1 MKYGDSKALRIHAK
15 EKFPIDSKT
24 HLQVQGELDTRTGVP
39 NNFCAMIR
47 HSYHDLFTSLGV
59 GMRYDK
65 RDKVRY
71 TLRGKKSFLVTNDD
85 SVNFVIKGRYDVDQE
100 FKGRKSEGAAE
111 FIYKIFNFQKD
122 QDVRLKVGYEVFEQ
136 LMKFFRSISRIS
148 SPFHDKRVGVVVSD
162 SLNIFIVSSFVQ
174 SHQLRCGYI
183 RISRNKGTGTAN
195 DCPVTDG
202 GVDSFPFKSGECIT
216 TKKFYL
222 EPISLTVKVEGVNK
236 KPS

>member
-1 MKYGDSKALRIHAK
+1 MQTSLRYGGDSKALRIHAK

-24 HLQVQGELDTRTGVP
+24 HLQIQGELDTRTGVP

-136 LMKFFRSISRIS
+136 VPYLQIRENNWT
-148 SPFHDKRVGVVVSD
+148 
-162 SLNIFIVSSFVQ
+162 LNADMNG
-174 SHQLRCGYI
+174 RWNI
-183 RISRNKGTGTAN
+183 RF
-195 DCPVTDG
+195 D
-202 GVDSFPFKSGECIT
+202 
-216 TKKFYL
+216 L
-222 EPISLTVKVEGVNK
+222 
-236 KPS
+236 